1 MSTKEAQEEL
11 ARNMERWQKVE
22 LETVEF
28 VGQIIEKSDN
38 PIVQHVLRIIQ
49 RDSEMHH
56 KTQELILGT
65 LKGTISLSP
74 EEIGTVWDLI
84 EKHIKMEEAA
94 VEMAEAAKRIIKDR
108 TMPVQAYLI
117 EYLLEDEQKHDNL
130 LEGLGD
136 IKKKMYPYG

>member
-1 MSTKEAQEEL
+1 MSMKEAQEKL
-11 ARNMERWQKVE
+11 ALNMERWQKVE
-22 LETVEF
+22 QETVDF

-65 LKGTISLSP
+65 LKGTVSLTP
-74 EEIGTVWDLI
+74 EEIGAVWELI

-94 VEMAEAAKRIIKDR
+94 VEMAEAAKAVVKDR
-108 TMPVQAYLI
+108 SMPVQSYLV
-117 EYLLEDEQKHDNL
+117 EYLLTDEQKHDQL
-130 LEGLGD
+130 LDGLNN
-136 IKKKMYPYG
+136 IKKGMYPYG